1 LRIENAAGSS
11 YERIILDMK
20 EKKCFYM
27 AASSILTELAIEVA
41 KKAEVFINAQE
52 MSSQGPA
59 WSLPASSIPILDS
72 AEEIQ
77 RILEKK
83 VSLCIAN
90 ILNE

>member
-1 LRIENAAGSS
+1 MRIENAAGSS

-52 MSSQGPA
+52 MT
-59 WSLPASSIPILDS
+59 IPILES

-83 VSLCIAN
+83 
-90 ILNE
+90 

>member
-1 LRIENAAGSS
+1 MESTGFAHRKCRRIFLRKNYFR
-11 YERIILDMK
+11 YERK
-20 EKKCFYM
+20 EVLLYGCIEYPYR
-27 AASSILTELAIEVA
+27 LAIEVA

-83 VSLCIAN
+83 
-90 ILNE
+90 